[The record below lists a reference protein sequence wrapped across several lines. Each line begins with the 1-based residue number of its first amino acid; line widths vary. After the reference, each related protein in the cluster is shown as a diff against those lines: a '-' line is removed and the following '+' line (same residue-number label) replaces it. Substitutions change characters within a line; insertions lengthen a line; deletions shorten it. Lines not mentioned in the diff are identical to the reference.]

1 MRYRCVGCGNEWEGE
16 GWRSTCSRCGQTA
29 TGIPPQVR
37 GPEHPEKLIQVLLSL
52 QRERGW
58 LSQETLREV
67 SRGLGVPLSRVYQ
80 VATFYKAFSLVPR
93 GKHQLR
99 LCMGTAC
106 QIRGSPALLERLRQL
121 LGVEPGETTMDGR
134 FTLETVNCLGCCAM
148 GPVMMVDGQY
158 FGRLGVSQVE
168 RIVKN
173 YG

>member
-1 MRYRCVGCGNEWEGE
+1 M
-16 GWRSTCSRCGQTA
+16 
-29 TGIPPQVR
+29 
-37 GPEHPEKLIQVLLSL
+37 
-52 QRERGW
+52 
-58 LSQETLREV
+58 
-67 SRGLGVPLSRVYQ
+67 GVPLSRVYQ